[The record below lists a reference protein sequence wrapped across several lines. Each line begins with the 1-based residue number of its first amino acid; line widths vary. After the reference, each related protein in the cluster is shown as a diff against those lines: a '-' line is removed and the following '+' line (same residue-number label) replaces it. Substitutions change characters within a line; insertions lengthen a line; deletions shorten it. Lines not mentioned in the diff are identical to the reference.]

1 MGILPCI
8 LASESCVY
16 RVSVFKDTKWRVC
29 PKSNRFWLVLSLERS
44 HCFCHVFMT
53 YRYVLVRNT
62 FSLTQHVLS
71 GLYAVNYYFR

>member
-1 MGILPCI
+1 
-8 LASESCVY
+8 
-16 RVSVFKDTKWRVC
+16 
-29 PKSNRFWLVLSLERS
+29 
-44 HCFCHVFMT
+44 MT